1 MVLSFKRWG
10 LKKATLPQPILCLV
24 GKEGDELADNGLK
37 VVADLHLHC
46 IFILVDGK
54 NDCALECVND
64 LNALYRIGPKF
75 QLDRV
80 LISLVTFNKEK

>member
-1 MVLSFKRWG
+1 MVQFVAIPQWQPVCCFGQK
-10 LKKATLPQPILCLV
+10 KKATLPQPILCLV
-24 GKEGDELADNGLK
+24 GRGGDKLADNGLK
-37 VVADLHLHC
+37 VVADLHLHG

-75 QLDRV
+75 
-80 LISLVTFNKEK
+80 